1 VTRNGSRRQIGGR
14 KGWPNQKRSTRK
26 GKKARKRP
34 PWMRSAHIWNQTL
47 LPEAQISVVDK
58 MITIT
63 ELLEKRTK
71 ELEGKLEAGVAA
83 ITQLGVKQ
91 NK

>member
-1 VTRNGSRRQIGGR
+1 
-14 KGWPNQKRSTRK
+14 
-26 GKKARKRP
+26 
-34 PWMRSAHIWNQTL
+34 
-47 LPEAQISVVDK
+47 
-58 MITIT
+58 MITIM

-91 NK
+91 NKRDE